1 MTVQVPSIKFA
12 EPKPLIG
19 AAFHFSIPQ
28 AGAPRTWA
36 QAHFPFVCFIWEEEN
51 GQRGRGRLWER
62 RAGEQ
67 RKGGRESRGS
77 RQGALLCPQQSV
89 RSEGT
94 PPAKPV
100 SPPDISSN
108 PGVADLLD

>member
-19 AAFHFSIPQ
+19 AALHFSTPQ

-36 QAHFPFVCFIWEEEN
+36 LAPFPFVCFIREEEN
-51 GQRGRGRLWER
+51 GERGREGSGRGGQ
-62 RAGEQ
+62 ANNG
-67 RKGGRESRGS
+67 KAGGRAEGPGRGHS
-77 RQGALLCPQQSV
+77 SAPQQSV
-89 RSEGT
+89 SSEGT
-94 PPAKPV
+94 PPAEPL
-100 SPPDISSN
+100 SPPDTSSN